1 MSDDKAVLPRL
12 RDYVDFNVA
21 RYYRYDQNQLCRNI
35 YTPYGKAK
43 RALWSKTENIL
54 EKKKSNLFSRDQF
67 FTFLAKNMFDL
78 LHIFSE
84 KHV

>member
-1 MSDDKAVLPRL
+1 MSDDKSVLPRL

-54 EKKKSNLFSRDQF
+54 EKKKVIFFPETSFSHF
-67 FTFLAKNMFDL
+67 
-78 LHIFSE
+78 
-84 KHV
+84 